1 MPSVRKTSTQS
12 DQTMARLVL
21 DTNSLLQCISRRSR
35 YHDLWLSLL
44 DGRNFLCVTT
54 EILEEYAEIMER
66 KTSPRFAELA
76 LNVITNN
83 PYTLFIT
90 PYYHFRLIAADPD
103 DDKFVDCAVAGNAK
117 YIVTEDSHYD
127 VLKGLD
133 FPKVDIIKLDDII
146 QKL

>member
-1 MPSVRKTSTQS
+1 
-12 DQTMARLVL
+12 
-21 DTNSLLQCISRRSR
+21 
-35 YHDLWLSLL
+35 
-44 DGRNFLCVTT
+44 
-54 EILEEYAEIMER
+54 MER
-66 KTSPRFAELA
+66 KTSAKFAELA

-83 PYTLFIT
+83 PYTLFVT
-90 PYYHFRLIAADPD
+90 PYYHFRLIVADPD

-127 VLKGLD
+127 VLAGLD

>member
-1 MPSVRKTSTQS
+1 MHLLKLF
-12 DQTMARLVL
+12 AFN
-21 DTNSLLQCISRRSR
+21 NS
-35 YHDLWLSLL
+35 
-44 DGRNFLCVTT
+44 
-54 EILEEYAEIMER
+54 EEYAREVQMVLTRHFHAQLDAEADRLWDEGILNQEELDEIR
-66 KTSPRFAELA
+66 KEDLHSK
-76 LNVITNN
+76 
-83 PYTLFIT
+83 YSD
-90 PYYHFRLIAADPD
+90 YAADPD

>member
-1 MPSVRKTSTQS
+1 
-12 DQTMARLVL
+12 MARLVL
-21 DTNSLLQCISRRSR
+21 DTNSHIQCISRRSR
-35 YHDLWLSLL
+35 YHDLWVSLL
-44 DGRNFLCVTT
+44 DGRNILCVST
-54 EILEEYAEIMER
+54 EILER

-83 PYTLFIT
+83 PNTLFVT
-90 PYYHFRLIAADPD
+90 PYYHFKLIAADPD

-127 VLKGLD
+127 VLQGLD

-146 QKL
+146 QII

>member
-1 MPSVRKTSTQS
+1 
-12 DQTMARLVL
+12 MARLVL

-44 DGRNFLCVTT
+44 DGRNTLCVTT
-54 EILEEYAEIMER
+54 EILEEYAEILER
-66 KTSPRFAELA
+66 KTSQKFAELA

-83 PYTLFIT
+83 PYTLFVT
-90 PYYHFRLIAADPD
+90 PYYHFRLIVADPD

-127 VLKGLD
+127 VLTGLD
-133 FPKVDIIKLDDII
+133 FPRVDIIKLDDII
-146 QKL
+146 QKI

>member
-1 MPSVRKTSTQS
+1 
-12 DQTMARLVL
+12 MARLVL
-21 DTNSLLQCISRRSR
+21 DTNSLIQCISRRSR
-35 YHDLWLSLL
+35 YHDLWVSLL
-44 DGRNFLCVTT
+44 DGRNILCVST
-54 EILEEYAEIMER
+54 EILEEYTEILER

-83 PYTLFIT
+83 PNTLFVT
-90 PYYHFRLIAADPD
+90 PYYHFKLIAAAPD

-127 VLKGLD
+127 VLQGLD

-146 QKL
+146 QII